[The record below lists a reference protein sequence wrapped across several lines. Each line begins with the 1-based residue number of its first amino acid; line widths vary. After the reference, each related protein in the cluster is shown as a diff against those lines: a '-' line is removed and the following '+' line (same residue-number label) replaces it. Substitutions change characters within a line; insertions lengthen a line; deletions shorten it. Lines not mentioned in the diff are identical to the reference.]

1 MLAHHIMTSDV
12 ITVGADSTVVEAADT
27 MLRHHISGLP
37 VVDAADNLIG
47 ILSEGDFIRRAE
59 IGTERKRGRW
69 LSFLVGRDR
78 IASDFV
84 HAYGRKVDEIMTP
97 NPKTVNED
105 TPLDEI
111 ARIMES
117 HDIKRVPVV
126 RGKRVVGIVTRS
138 DFLAAAAGLARNVP
152 HPPLADE
159 DIRRA
164 VSEAIGQASW
174 RPRRLNITVR
184 DGIVTLRGVVE
195 RDHAPALIVP
205 FTQACVPVVDVAAGR
220 VVVVFGAGGE
230 RDRAKTKLEQ
240 AIAPAGLAVVVALGC
255 GAREDL
261 DLAIVEAEAAIDR
274 GDLRLDRALVRQEDA
289 RRAAL
294 DDRGRDVAAVDIG
307 ERLGG
312 EDHGRILL
320 AERLQP
326 LAKLLGEGRVV
337 EDQPTLVDDEQGRP
351 AVEAA
356 LDAMEEIGQHSG
368 GGASADQPLGLKG
381 LDRCGAELLGLGVE
395 QSAGRAA
402 NAIRLQRLLQRR
414 RLQQHRE
421 PGDGALLH
429 RRGCQRGERRPDVLL
444 RGRVDGD
451 AFLGEDRRHPLRRPS
466 AFGRIVDLGQ
476 RLQRDG
482 VLGSRRQA
490 AAEIVPVAAHGDRR
504 GADGAAEVEREDL
517 AFAVAAKLHRHERQ
531 QDGFAGAGRADDQS
545 VADVADV
552 QAQPKR
558 R

>member
-126 RGKRVVGIVTRS
+126 RGKRVVGIVPRS

-195 RDHAPALIVP
+195 RDHAR
-205 FTQACVPVVDVAAGR
+205 QATIVAAENVPG
-220 VVVVFGAGGE
+220 VKGVLDQFCE
-230 RDRAKTKLEQ
+230 P
-240 AIAPAGLAVVVALGC
+240 PAYPPPE
-255 GAREDL
+255 EDL
-261 DLAIVEAEAAIDR
+261 GGGDIVS
-274 GDLRLDRALVRQEDA
+274 LQE
-289 RRAAL
+289 
-294 DDRGRDVAAVDIG
+294 
-307 ERLGG
+307 
-312 EDHGRILL
+312 
-320 AERLQP
+320 QP
-326 LAKLLGEGRVV
+326 STR
-337 EDQPTLVDDEQGRP
+337 DDE
-351 AVEAA
+351 
-356 LDAMEEIGQHSG
+356 
-368 GGASADQPLGLKG
+368 PL
-381 LDRCGAELLGLGVE
+381 
-395 QSAGRAA
+395 Q
-402 NAIRLQRLLQRR
+402 
-414 RLQQHRE
+414 
-421 PGDGALLH
+421 
-429 RRGCQRGERRPDVLL
+429 
-444 RGRVDGD
+444 
-451 AFLGEDRRHPLRRPS
+451 
-466 AFGRIVDLGQ
+466 
-476 RLQRDG
+476 
-482 VLGSRRQA
+482 
-490 AAEIVPVAAHGDRR
+490 
-504 GADGAAEVEREDL
+504 
-517 AFAVAAKLHRHERQ
+517 
-531 QDGFAGAGRADDQS
+531 
-545 VADVADV
+545 
-552 QAQPKR
+552 
-558 R
+558 